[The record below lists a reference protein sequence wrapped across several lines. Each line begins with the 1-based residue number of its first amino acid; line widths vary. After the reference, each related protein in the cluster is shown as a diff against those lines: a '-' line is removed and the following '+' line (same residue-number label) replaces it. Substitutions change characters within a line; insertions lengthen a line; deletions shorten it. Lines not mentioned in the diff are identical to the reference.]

1 MVYKMKHY
9 KTDEGVFLDYD
20 NLQFELQKCEG
31 KVISVQLDM

>member
-20 NLQFELQKCEG
+20 NLQFEL
-31 KVISVQLDM
+31 